1 MNYFKRAMASLK
13 RRKGKSLI
21 LFAVIFIL
29 GNVMA
34 GAIAIDQGTK
44 SVESTIKKKLGAVA
58 TVTQDYEKIDKD
70 GQADE
75 KVYESASAKP
85 PKPKV
90 LKEIGDLDEVNY
102 FDYSVQS
109 RPMTEKLKMVQSK
122 DENFQIGEP
131 GMNWFNLK
139 GVNFNE
145 ILDSKNNIIEMKDG
159 RVFEKD
165 EIKNGKAVVVIS
177 EEVAKENNLRVGDKM
192 TIDYVLQD
200 YNVMYGGMSGGGEES
215 DGEET
220 KADQKKIVKDVPVE
234 VIGTFKVLQ
243 AEKGS
248 KKKSQDDKMM
258 DSMNYYE
265 RVNAIYA
272 PNDFV
277 QKLNKEMAT
286 KNFEEFPQNFEG
298 ISKEEFKKNLEED
311 FGSATY
317 ILKKPE
323 MVEDFRIKAEKILT
337 DNKAKYSKILISS
350 DKFDQVAGPVKGM
363 SKISK
368 LVLIISV
375 LASILIITLV
385 TILFL
390 RDRKHELGI
399 YLALGEKRSK
409 VIAQIV
415 IEVVTVA
422 IIAITISVFTGN
434 MLAKGFSNS
443 LMQTQKTEQSENAG
457 FSGQDD
463 WQLNQLTNNSVSE
476 DDVID
481 AYQISL
487 NASYIILFYVV
498 GIGVVLI
505 STVAPLVYIMRLN
518 PKKIMM

>member
-1 MNYFKRAMASLK
+1 MKMNYFKRAMASLK

-58 TVTQDYEKIDKD
+58 TVTQDFEKIEKD
-70 GQADE
+70 NNDGNMKDDVTA
-75 KVYESASAKP
+75 P
-85 PKPKV
+85 PKTKV
-90 LKEIGDLDEVNY
+90 LKEIGELDEVNY
-102 FDYSVQS
+102 FDYSISSYLQ
-109 RPMTEKLKMVQSK
+109 TEKLKMVQSK
-122 DENFQIGEP
+122 DEEIQMGMP
-131 GMNWFNLK
+131 GMNSFSIK

-145 ILDSKNNIIEMKDG
+145 ILDTKNNIIEIKDG

-165 EIKNGKAVVVIS
+165 EIKNGKPVVVIS
-177 EEVAKENNLRVGDKM
+177 EDVAKENNLRVGDKM
-192 TIDYVLQD
+192 IIDYVLQD
-200 YNVMYGGMSGGGEES
+200 HNAMYGGIDGSGEDS
-215 DGEET
+215 DEK

-243 AEKGS
+243 GEKG
-248 KKKSQDDKMM
+248 KKKQTRDEKMN
-258 DSMNYYE
+258 DSFNYYD
-265 RVNAIYA
+265 RINSVYA

-277 QKLNKEMAT
+277 QKLNKEMAL
-286 KNFEEFPQNFEG
+286 KNFEEFPQNFDG
-298 ISKEEFKKNLEED
+298 MSKEDMKKNLEEND
-311 FGSATY
+311 FVTSTY

-323 MVEDFRIKAEKILT
+323 MTEDFRIKAEKILA
-337 DNKAKYSKILISS
+337 DNKAKYSKILLSS
-350 DKFDQVAGPVKGM
+350 DKYDQVAGPVKGM

-375 LASILIITLV
+375 FASILIITLV

-415 IEVVTVA
+415 IEVVVVA
-422 IIAITISVFTGN
+422 VVAITISVFTGN

-443 LMQTQKTEQSENAG
+443 LIQTQKTEETGSMG
-457 FSGQDD
+457 GYGPDD
-463 WQLNQLTNNSVSE
+463 YQLGQLTNTSVSE
-476 DDVID
+476 DDVVD

-498 GIGVVLI
+498 GIGVVLV
-505 STVAPLVYIMRLN
+505 STIAPLVYIMRLN

>member
-58 TVTQDYEKIDKD
+58 TVTQDYEKLEKD
-70 GQADE
+70 SQENE
-75 KVYESASAKP
+75 KVYDQAKP

-90 LKEIGDLDEVNY
+90 LKEIGELDEVNY
-102 FDYSVQS
+102 YDYSILGHVT
-109 RPMTEKLKMVQSK
+109 TEKLKMVQPK
-122 DENFQIGEP
+122 EEDYQTGMP
-131 GMNWFNLK
+131 GMNWFMVK

-145 ILDSKNNIIEMKDG
+145 ILDTKNNIIEIKEG

-165 EIKNGKAVVVIS
+165 EIKNGKPVVLIS
-177 EEVAKENNLRVGDKM
+177 EDMAKENNLRVGDKM
-192 TIDYVLQD
+192 VIDNVLQD
-200 YNVMYGGMSGGGEES
+200 FSAMYGDSGDSG
-215 DGEET
+215 DGEE
-220 KADQKKIVKDVPVE
+220 KKVDQKKVIKDVPVE
-234 VIGTFKVLQ
+234 IIGTYKVLQ
-243 AEKGS
+243 AEKSS
-248 KKKSQDDKMM
+248 KKKSRDEKMM

-265 RVNAIYA
+265 RVNSIYA

-277 QKLNKEMAT
+277 QKMNKEIAI
-286 KNFEEFPQNFEG
+286 KNYEEFPQNFEG
-298 ISKEEFKKNLEED
+298 QSKDQFLKELEEND
-311 FGSATY
+311 FGTSTY

-323 MVEDFRIKAEKILT
+323 VVEDFRIKAEKILT

-350 DKFDQVAGPVKGM
+350 DKYDQVAGPVKGM
-363 SKISK
+363 AKISK

-409 VIAQIV
+409 VVGQIV
-415 IEVVTVA
+415 IEVVVVA
-422 IIAITISVFTGN
+422 VVAITISVFSGN

-443 LMQTQKTEQSENAG
+443 LIQTQKTEQSD
-457 FSGQDD
+457 SMTYDMD
-463 WQLNQLTNNSVSE
+463 SMQLGQLTNTEISE
-476 DDVID
+476 DDVVD

-498 GIGVVLI
+498 GIGVVLV
-505 STVAPLVYIMRLN
+505 STIAPLVYIMRLN